1 MRSFDLGQ
9 ADGAG
14 VGEEAEIDE
23 DFREVHPNHHPE
35 MILFPIVTIICTELD
50 KQQLRGQLSNFSW
63 SALISAFYF
72 DCFPSDYIPKCMRIT
87 LLQCYMVFLHVLKA
101 PEKPET

>member
-1 MRSFDLGQ
+1 MTPITMRCNVDLGQ

-50 KQQLRGQLSNFSW
+50 RQQLRGQLSNFSW
-63 SALISAFYF
+63 SALDF
-72 DCFPSDYIPKCMRIT
+72 CF
-87 LLQCYMVFLHVLKA
+87 LF
-101 PEKPET
+101 